1 MKCLIKMFNIWLV
14 HMTKDHF
21 RTMKYLR
28 QGDFRSPKF
37 HWLQSSKK
45 NEIDVSHHNLLVQS
59 NLLTKKTGCN
69 WIVHRQPIQICWN
82 HPPWVPQNL
91 FKSWSLVVKSNAF
104 CTPGN
109 CMEQIWNDMSCL
121 PPIARTW
128 QWKNKTAPRGNQNNK
143 AVHKCLHVNTR
154 CHPASSVAVLFGY
167 HMTIVSS
174 NKLSLLE
181 LGVWPRRTSI
191 FKAWTSR
198 LHVQLPGN

>member
-1 MKCLIKMFNIWLV
+1 MLKMFNIWLV

-21 RTMKYLR
+21 RTMEYLR
-28 QGDFRSPKF
+28 QGYFITQVSLTSKF
-37 HWLQSSKK
+37 HKK
-45 NEIDVSHHNLLVQS
+45 WFIDVRHHNLLVQS
-59 NLLTKKTGCN
+59 NILTKKTGCN

-82 HPPWVPQNL
+82 HPPWVRQIL
-91 FKSWSLVVKSNAF
+91 SKSWSLVVKSNAF

-128 QWKNKTAPRGNQNNK
+128 QWKNKTAPRVNQNNK

-154 CHPASSVAVLFGY
+154 CHPVSSVPVLFGY
-167 HMTIVSS
+167 QMTIFCS